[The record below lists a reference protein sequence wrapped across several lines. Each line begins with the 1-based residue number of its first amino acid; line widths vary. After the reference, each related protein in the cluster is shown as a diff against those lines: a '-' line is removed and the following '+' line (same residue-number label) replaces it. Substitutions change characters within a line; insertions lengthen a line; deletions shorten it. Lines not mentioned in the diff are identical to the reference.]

1 MAGANKTLSLQAEQN
16 IIFIST

>member
-1 MAGANKTLSLQAEQN
+1 MVGPNKTLSLQAEQN